1 MAWHIDRLPARCSTR
16 PVFLAA
22 CFFAWHSTLEFFLRL
37 GGWKEAPRFMANTQF
52 ASTPDRERS
61 SARRARRR
69 GWLALAL
76 PLAALLALVLVPAVA
91 FAGGPTSG
99 PTPGIALSPSSG
111 PVGTHVSA
119 SGTDFHA

>member
-1 MAWHIDRLPARCSTR
+1 MAWPGMAWHIDRLPARCYTR

-37 GGWKEAPRFMANTQF
+37 GGWKEAPRFIANTQF
-52 ASTPDRERS
+52 ASTPDRERA

-76 PLAALLALVLVPAVA
+76 PLAALLAVALVPPGAP
-91 FAGGPTSG
+91 AGGGGCGWAPPWSRRG
-99 PTPGIALSPSSG
+99 PRAG
-111 PVGTHVSA
+111 PRW
-119 SGTDFHA
+119 

>member
-1 MAWHIDRLPARCSTR
+1 MAWHIDRLPARCYTR

-37 GGWKEAPRFMANTQF
+37 GGWKEAPRFFANTQF

-61 SARRARRR
+61 SARRGRRR

-76 PLAALLALVLVPAVA
+76 PSAALPAVVPWPGLP
-91 FAGGPTSG
+91 FPAGGG
-99 PTPGIALSPSSG
+99 WGGATPGT
-111 PVGTHVSA
+111 PVV
-119 SGTDFHA
+119 

>member
-1 MAWHIDRLPARCSTR
+1 
-16 PVFLAA
+16 
-22 CFFAWHSTLEFFLRL
+22 
-37 GGWKEAPRFMANTQF
+37 MANTQF

-91 FAGGPTSG
+91 FAGGPTPG
-99 PTPGIALSPSSG
+99 PVPGIALSPSSG

-119 SGTDFHA
+119 SGTNFHAGDHISIGYSTRNCGSGVVPISGAPRTAPRGGQRTTGVP

>member
-1 MAWHIDRLPARCSTR
+1 
-16 PVFLAA
+16 
-22 CFFAWHSTLEFFLRL
+22 
-37 GGWKEAPRFMANTQF
+37 MANTQF

-91 FAGGPTSG
+91 IHDGAGVFLN
-99 PTPGIALSPSSG
+99 ALSPADLTASLGVPVRPVESS
-111 PVGTHVSA
+111 PSA
-119 SGTDFHA
+119 LAAALLGR